1 MNKRIR
7 RYAFLTLLAAGLSS
21 CAREDFWDTFDRTI
35 DGPIDFTVGIELSPA
50 QRAKTRATDE
60 YSMANGTQVLL
71 KVDGAWNK
79 LNPAT
84 VSKTAICTT
93 SDAALSY
100 VDGQTLYWD
109 DYGAGDPNNSTNTT
123 NGLSVLG
130 VAVDGNTTAPT
141 VNDWTSLPWS
151 TVDENGNA
159 EVNTYKKLSKDIIVS
174 NNLTTYKFS
183 EKSTAGNLKFTHPL
197 SKITFYLVANQGFPT
212 DNGVGQTD
220 YKFASDP
227 VLTLTNA
234 TSTEAAKNN
243 GGAYAL
249 TEGKINIQT
258 STATVDDGKTKKN
271 VIAKTTNTES
281 NSITVVK
288 EALVYPG
295 TLLGASDDK
304 DVIAQLNAD
313 DNIYYIKAGAIRKA
327 MRDAGQTD
335 YMTVAGNN
343 YIIRVTINKSGI
355 YLSASVSNWE
365 EVISDEVDP
374 IINVDASVGI
384 STGVPAGFNGF
395 AFYRSE
401 NIEKDYVKA
410 ATPVVKNDGSLDWS
424 STTALYWSSHNQH
437 YHFRGIYPTDTKV
450 VADATDNHQY
460 VVVTNGSYDENSFP
474 SNFVMG
480 MPEFGDKDY
489 MCNNE
494 DHTSVDMRTD
504 GICARTSAI
513 NLNFRYMMSQV
524 EVNLTSSES
533 TAENNVDLTKTKVE
547 LVNVGNDG
555 HVLLS
560 DRSAVITDGGGKTF
574 ELPSVN
580 SSSTNYLGVIIPQ
593 TLVNTN
599 KSNKV
604 KFKITVYDDVAN
616 TYDVYYADVA
626 PIKVK
631 QKGSADEAAATD
643 KWESG
648 IHYVYNLKITMTEIK
663 ATATLTDWTTVEAA
677 EDVWF

>member
-1 MNKRIR
+1 MNKRIN
-7 RYAFLTLLAAGLSS
+7 RYAFLALLAAGLSS
-21 CAREDFWDTFDRTI
+21 CASEDFWDTFDRTI
-35 DGPIDFTVGIELSPA
+35 DGPIDFTVGIESSPA
-50 QRAKTRATDE
+50 QRTKTRATGE
-60 YSMANGTQVLL
+60 YSMANGTQVRL

-159 EVNTYKKLSKDIIVS
+159 EVNTKSKLSKDIIVS
-174 NNLTTYKFS
+174 KNLTAYKFADRNI
-183 EKSTAGNLKFTHPL
+183 AGKLQFNHLL
-197 SKITFYLVANQGFPT
+197 SKITINISAGDGFLVDGKF
-212 DNGVGQTD
+212 
-220 YKFASDP
+220 KFANEP

-234 TSTEAAKNN
+234 ESLDKVDDAVSHYAITN
-243 GGAYAL
+243 GS
-249 TEGKINIQT
+249 INV
-258 STATVDDGKTKKN
+258 SSATATAATDGKGKL
-271 VIAKTTNTES
+271 IAGTISSDGAK
-281 NSITVVK
+281 VVK

-295 TLLGASDDK
+295 TEFAENK
-304 DVIAQLNAD
+304 VIAQLNID
-313 DNIYYIKAGAIRKA
+313 GNIYYIKSDQIRAA
-327 MRDAGQTD
+327 MWTADSETD
-335 YMTVAGNN
+335 YKTKAGYN
-343 YIIRVTINKSGI
+343 YIINIFVKKSNVDITASVTNWTDLNSEEVNPVINVKTVVGDNKGNITPSEFTAFNFYRREDSEASFLNAGEVTGTPDGKTNWTFINK
-355 YLSASVSNWE
+355 
-365 EVISDEVDP
+365 
-374 IINVDASVGI
+374 
-384 STGVPAGFNGF
+384 
-395 AFYRSE
+395 
-401 NIEKDYVKA
+401 
-410 ATPVVKNDGSLDWS
+410 
-424 STTALYWSSHNQH
+424 LYWTHHGQH
-437 YHFRGIYPTDTKV
+437 YHFRGVFPTTVTVSDDTYDKQA
-450 VADATDNHQY
+450 VAVQ
-460 VVVTNGSYDENSFP
+460 NGEYKKDEFP
-474 SNFVMG
+474 CNFMIG
-480 MPEFGDKDY
+480 MPEFSGDNY
-489 MCNNE
+489 MCDND
-494 DHTSVDMRTD
+494 DHTSVDMRVH
-504 GICARTSAI
+504 GVCARTSAI

-533 TAENNVDLTKTKVE
+533 TAENYVDLTKTKVE

-648 IHYVYNLKITMTEIK
+648 VHYVYNLKITKTEIK
-663 ATATLTDWTTVEAA
+663 ATATLTDWTTVAAA